1 MPRKTANTTAV
12 VLDFMDDG
20 PCLKYSDV
28 GDPHF
33 GQITAVSISGFAQA
47 EQNLFAK
54 FTDTSAAFYSRL
66 FSAIRIL
73 SEPRLWPSCL
83 SDNRD
88 NSEDGGYKQEH

>member
-1 MPRKTANTTAV
+1 MPRNTAKTTAV
-12 VLDFMDDG
+12 AFDFE
-20 PCLKYSDV
+20 PWLEYLDV

-33 GQITAVSISGFAQA
+33 GQITAVSISGIAQA

-54 FTDTSAAFYSRL
+54 FTDTGAAFYSRL
-66 FSAIRIL
+66 FFAIRIL